1 MRNVRPNRELN
12 LTAAIACIA
21 AFLIAGDAQAGVVL
35 DFVGLDALNLEH
47 PQNYYA
53 GGFGSLGSGPGPDY
67 GVTFSPGLYSCAV
80 RK

>member
-1 MRNVRPNRELN
+1 MRNVRPTSHLGY
-12 LTAAIACIA
+12 LAAAIAWVA
-21 AFLIAGDAQAGVVL
+21 LATGSANATVVL

-67 GVTFSPGLYSCAV
+67 E
-80 RK
+80 